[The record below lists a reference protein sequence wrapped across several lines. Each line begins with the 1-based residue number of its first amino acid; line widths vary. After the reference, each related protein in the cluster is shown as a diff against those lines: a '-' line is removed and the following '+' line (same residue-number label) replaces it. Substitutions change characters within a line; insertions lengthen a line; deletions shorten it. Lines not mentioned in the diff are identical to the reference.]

1 MPGRCRRAQRR
12 RGRAV
17 PARERGIALVCLTGL
32 SRRPGKMYS
41 FGNEEADSL
50 ERLFGFF
57 CECVRRGHWELAQ
70 ACVPQLSRWHG
81 DGPAKVEAI
90 LQALV
95 ACPMAVR

>member
-1 MPGRCRRAQRR
+1 MH
-12 RGRAV
+12 
-17 PARERGIALVCLTGL
+17 
-32 SRRPGKMYS
+32 S

-70 ACVPQLSRWHG
+70 ACVPQLSQWHA
-81 DGPAKVEAI
+81 DGPGKVEAI

-95 ACPMAVR
+95 ACPVGVR